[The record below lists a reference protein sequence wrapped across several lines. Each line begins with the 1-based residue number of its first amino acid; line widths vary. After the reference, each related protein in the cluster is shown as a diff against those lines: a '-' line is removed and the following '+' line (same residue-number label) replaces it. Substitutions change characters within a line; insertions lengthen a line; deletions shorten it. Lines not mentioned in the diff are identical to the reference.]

1 MKEEDSPL
9 FEPIEGVHHLTQI
22 ENPAYANTPMH
33 IEGVVSST
41 SLSYMVP
48 QEVSARWYNKEKGD
62 LEEKDYVF
70 NVFSR
75 DLLRFVGVSDSTKN
89 GLLSRVMEVPKKAS
103 FSEGSHYIVYKLRL
117 RPPVFHLI
125 NRDEKIED
133 EKGHEYKA
141 FDVYIV
147 TGKKL
152 DLPPSTRI
160 VLEGW
165 IRPDP
170 KTQRATFMAID
181 VDFPESVE
189 AFDSDAVKKLQA
201 RFKDLSVRQRVD
213 WVLENFELFSHI
225 IGRRNLAY
233 AGLLAFFT
241 PVWVDFDDDRQ
252 HGWGL
257 CLLIGDTTT
266 GKSETV
272 RKLILLLQGGTL
284 ITAETATTVGLT
296 AAAVKA
302 EHGEWFTDFGFLVL
316 NDRRLLAVDGYQ
328 KLSTHASSKLAEAER
343 QGVVTKGAAAKGSA
357 PARTRQIKIA
367 NAVDREA
374 GKYGTKAVSEFFY
387 PVQTVSTVLDKT
399 GIARLDLAVISD
411 QRTVDAETVNRMM
424 GNSYDPDLMLMSEVL
439 KWAWSDHA
447 EVVIG
452 DEAAAYI
459 LDEATRLYRKFY
471 CDSIPLVSI
480 DFKCKLARLSIALA
494 RLTLSTTPD
503 LRELHVSREHVE
515 EVVSFIEAEYTEA
528 GLHAVAKSEALEIPT
543 EEDLD
548 ELLDELSRLGID
560 NIKAV
565 NILRYVV
572 LKAHVTKDV
581 LKSQFSLS
589 RDSELRPLI
598 AILHGNGLIK
608 SGRGYY
614 PTSKLIQFVKL
625 IDDRGGINSEGAK
638 HAKHAEKDMN
648 PVHIRTFSVFSTPGN
663 DTPPENVEVPEELMR
678 DVRSL
683 LEYER
688 GSMGVLVFLDRL
700 SRKGYNQLQVRLY
713 MPAMRAM
720 GFIDYDEYVVR
731 LGGRGK

>member
-1 MKEEDSPL
+1 LKEESL

-22 ENPAYANTPMH
+22 ENPAYANTPMR

-48 QEVSARWYNKEKGD
+48 LEVSARWYNKEKGD

-70 NVFSR
+70 NIFSR
-75 DLLRFVGVSDSTKN
+75 ELIRFVGVSDSTKN

-133 EKGHEYKA
+133 ERGYEYKA

-147 TGKKL
+147 TGRKL

-189 AFDSDAVKKLQA
+189 AFDADAVRRLQA
-201 RFKDLSVRQRVD
+201 RFEELSVRQRVD
-213 WVLENFELFSHI
+213 WILENFELFSHI

-241 PVWVDFDDDRQ
+241 PVWVDFDGDRQ

-302 EHGEWFTDFGFLVL
+302 EQGEWFTDFGFLVL

-328 KLSTHASSKLAEAER
+328 KLSLHASSKLAEAER

-424 GNSYDPDLMLMSEVL
+424 GDSYDPDLMLMSEVL

-447 EVVIG
+447 EAVIG
-452 DEAAAYI
+452 DEAAAHI

-480 DFKCKLARLSIALA
+480 DFKSKLARLSIALA
-494 RLTLSTTPD
+494 RLTLSTTLD

-528 GLHAVAKSEALEIPT
+528 GLHSVARQEVLEMPT
-543 EEDLD
+543 EEDLN
-548 ELLDELSRLGID
+548 ELLTLLDGIGIENGKALS
-560 NIKAV
+560 
-565 NILRYVV
+565 ILRFIVV
-572 LKAHVTKDV
+572 KGHVTKDIV
-581 LKSQFSLS
+581 KTQFSLANHN
-589 RDSELRPLI
+589 ELRPLM
-598 AILHGNGLIK
+598 ATLQGRDLVK
-608 SGRGYY
+608 AGRGYY
-614 PTSKLIQFVKL
+614 PTSKLIQLVKL
-625 IDDRGGINSEGAK
+625 IDNRGGINSEAVK
-638 HAKHAEKDMN
+638 HVKGVNMDRNLGPLDTFDTIDA
-648 PVHIRTFSVFSTPGN
+648 PRT
-663 DTPPENVEVPEELMR
+663 DTPPKNVDVPEELMR
-678 DVRSL
+678 DVLSL

-688 GSMGVLVFLDRL
+688 GSMGILVFLDRL
-700 SRKGYNQLQVRLY
+700 SRKGYNQLQVKQY
-713 MPAMRAM
+713 MPMMRAM
-720 GFIDYDEYVVR
+720 GLIDYDEYVVR
-731 LGGRGK
+731 LGGRDT